1 MKKKILS
8 TLLGLSAT
16 FATSASFAED
26 LLQVYQIALANDPTV
41 LRAKAN
47 REAQSYQIDRAM
59 SSLLPQLDMTM
70 GYSKVDSNSYNRED
84 INSPYYKVDSDSD
97 TFKRGLSLQQS
108 LFNLSS
114 WRSLDIAEKQ
124 SLQAQ
129 ASYDLAQQ
137 QLIVRV
143 ANTYFAVL
151 SSLDDL
157 EFVQA
162 EKRAIERQ
170 LEQTKQRFAV
180 GLTAITDVHEAQAQF
195 DNAVAREIVATN
207 NVETARENLR
217 EITGK
222 YHEKLNPLNT
232 TKFSTV
238 KPNQNS
244 VDFIKTAEDKN
255 IELQVAKV
263 TFDIAK
269 QQIDLAQ
276 AGHFPT
282 LTLSA
287 SYGDTLADGSATAL
301 GQSSNSN
308 NEPRSD
314 QTSIGLNFA
323 VPIYSGGGTQ
333 AAVNQARAFYVASAE
348 DLEASHR
355 SVSKQVRTSY
365 NQVVSDIATYKALEQ
380 AVVSAE
386 SALQA
391 TEAGFEVGTRTIV
404 DVLLSTRNLYDAKRN
419 LSAVRY
425 RYVVS
430 TLGLKQAAGTLNQ
443 DDVAAINQ
451 GLN

>member
-287 SYGDTLADGSATAL
+287 SYGDTLADGSATVL

-348 DLEASHR
+348 ELEHGH
-355 SVSKQVRTSY
+355 VHGEGGHQH
-365 NQVVSDIATYKALEQ
+365 
-380 AVVSAE
+380 
-386 SALQA
+386 
-391 TEAGFEVGTRTIV
+391 
-404 DVLLSTRNLYDAKRN
+404 
-419 LSAVRY
+419 
-425 RYVVS
+425 
-430 TLGLKQAAGTLNQ
+430 
-443 DDVAAINQ
+443 
-451 GLN
+451 